1 MTLIKNFE
9 QFVNENLEQ
18 KFKVFEDIDLGGE
31 LSYPSNDVATG
42 EFTTWLNTPAA
53 AEFRTFAAMQNT
65 SGNRLSIKE
74 NQASILFA
82 LLKRGQAT
90 KKGRLGFGSITD
102 DDLAKKGFDGLK
114 SGTLKLTVSQAMVDY
129 TPKSEAEYS
138 SVRTA
143 GRFNTST
150 QLLTDP
156 KFNQT
161 ASTVLNIVMFVN
173 EYNTQAFAK
182 GQAQYVISKR
192 MREDGYLDFLSAAE
206 VVDNVNLYLYASKIK
221 GTDAAAKT
229 VTPTEVG
236 GEPGSVGKYG
246 AEFVVGSA
254 EVNTTVAAEVAK
266 AADFIAT
273 RFPAGKVPDKFQL
286 TSGASTE
293 WGKPAVNYPQT
304 SGSGPV
310 ANPTTDEQ
318 KNQDLAYRR
327 GVAFANALNTKLK
340 EKGHPG
346 IDGFVV
352 NWSIGKSGQQANPAD
367 RFIDLEV
374 EKNAAAPVK
383 QTSMQVSQTGSN
395 SQINS
400 ATKGQIYEFKL
411 TITEAAAAAPQQ

>member
-9 QFVNENLEQ
+9 QFVNENLSQ
-18 KFKVFEDIDLGGE
+18 KFQIFEDIDLGGE
-31 LSYPSNDVATG
+31 ISYPDNDVATS
-42 EFTTWLNTPAA
+42 EYETWLTTPAA
-53 AEFRTFAAMQNT
+53 AQFRTFVTLNST
-65 SGNRLSIKE
+65 STNRLAQRE

-90 KKGRLGFGSITD
+90 KKGFLGIGSVSD
-102 DDLAKKGFDGLK
+102 DDLAKKGFEGLK
-114 SGTLKLTVSQAMVDY
+114 SGTLKLTMAQSMVDY
-129 TPKSEAEYS
+129 TPASQEAYAS
-138 SVRTA
+138 ARIA

-156 KFNQT
+156 KFNQRT
-161 ASTVLNIVMFVN
+161 SPVNYIVSFVN

-182 GQAQYVISKR
+182 GQAQYVISQR
-192 MREDGYLDFLSAAE
+192 MREDGYLDFLSAAD
-206 VVDNVNLYLYASKIK
+206 VVDNANLYLYATKVK
-221 GTDAAAKT
+221 GQVAATKT

-236 GEPGSVGKYG
+236 GEPGSTGKYG
-246 AEFVVGSA
+246 AEFTVGSA
-254 EVNTTVAAEVAK
+254 EVNSTVAAEVEK

-293 WGKPAVNYPQT
+293 WGNPKVNYPQT
-304 SGSGPV
+304 SGTGPV
-310 ANPTTDEQ
+310 ANPATDEQ

-327 GVAFANALNTKLK
+327 GVAFATALNTKLK

-352 NWSIGKSGQQANPAD
+352 NWSIGKSGQQENPAD

-383 QTSMQVSQTGSN
+383 QTTMTVSQTGSTA
-395 SQINS
+395 QVNS

>member
-1 MTLIKNFE
+1 M
-9 QFVNENLEQ
+9 
-18 KFKVFEDIDLGGE
+18 
-31 LSYPSNDVATG
+31 
-42 EFTTWLNTPAA
+42 
-53 AEFRTFAAMQNT
+53 
-65 SGNRLSIKE
+65 
-74 NQASILFA
+74 
-82 LLKRGQAT
+82 
-90 KKGRLGFGSITD
+90 
-102 DDLAKKGFDGLK
+102 
-114 SGTLKLTVSQAMVDY
+114 SQAMVDY

-143 GRFNTST
+143 GRFSTST

-161 ASTVLNIVMFVN
+161 ASTVLSIVMFVN

-182 GQAQYVISKR
+182 GQGQYVISKR
-192 MREDGYLDFLSAAE
+192 MREDGYLDFLSAAD
-206 VVDNVNLYLYASKIK
+206 VVDNANLYLYASRIK

-229 VTPTEVG
+229 VTPVQTG
-236 GEPGSVGKYG
+236 GAPAQTGKYG

-254 EVNTTVAAEVAK
+254 EINTTVAAEVEK
-266 AADFIAT
+266 AATFVADK
-273 RFPAGKVPDKFQL
+273 FPAGKVPDKFQL

-293 WGKPAVNYPQT
+293 WGNPKVNYPQT

-352 NWSIGKSGQQANPAD
+352 NWSIGKSGQQENPAD

-374 EKNAAAPVK
+374 EKNAVAPVK
-383 QTSMQVSQTGSN
+383 QTSMQVSQTGSKA
-395 SQINS
+395 QINS

-411 TITEAAAAAPQQ
+411 TITDTATAAADAAAPQQ